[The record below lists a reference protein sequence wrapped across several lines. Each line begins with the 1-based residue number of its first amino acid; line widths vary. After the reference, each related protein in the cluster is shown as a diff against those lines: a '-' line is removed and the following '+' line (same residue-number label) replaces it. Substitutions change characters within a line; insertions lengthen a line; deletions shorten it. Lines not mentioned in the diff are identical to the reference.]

1 MGDNKV
7 ESIGSGVI
15 ETRVDYQLY
24 SVLSFKIPQASFPH
38 L

>member
-7 ESIGSGVI
+7 DSIGSGVI
-15 ETRVDYQLY
+15 KTRVDYQLY
-24 SVLSFKIPQASFPH
+24 SVMSFKIPQTSFPH